1 MNHITSHRGRV
12 YKFRILEGVFFF
24 HQNSVR
30 LHATLICMHAQGK
43 FGESARL
50 SLFLHAILSSLSVEC
65 LSQLPARRASHK
77 HTPTGMWMGVDPAA
91 SCGLKNGHRICMVT
105 SMGTESDGTSHVMS
119 GTRPLPASSCRPLV
133 LAKHVAKQIGRHS
146 GRKHSK
152 PGRSGG
158 SALLSPVLKVMLE
171 EHSTQRRWRTAEMSR
186 SLMTLAV
193 SSPNCPILQRSLM
206 QGNSHRR
213 LRLESTPSCQQ
224 RTGS

>member
-12 YKFRILEGVFFF
+12 YKFRILEGVFLF

-91 SCGLKNGHRICMVT
+91 LRSQ
-105 SMGTESDGTSHVMS
+105 E
-119 GTRPLPASSCRPLV
+119 RPPDLHGDFHGDRERWDVARDVWYTATTGKQLPATGAGEACGEADREAQWTKALKARSKRRKRAAQSGPQGDARR
-133 LAKHVAKQIGRHS
+133 AQHAAAMAHS
-146 GRKHSK
+146 RDESFSHD
-152 PGRSGG
+152 
-158 SALLSPVLKVMLE
+158 A
-171 EHSTQRRWRTAEMSR
+171 R
-186 SLMTLAV
+186 SLITELSDTAK
-193 SSPNCPILQRSLM
+193 IAHAR
-206 QGNSHRR
+206 
-213 LRLESTPSCQQ
+213 QQ
-224 RTGS
+224 P